1 MTRWWLALVLSVAAF
16 AKDSPEQFFN
26 KRVAP
31 VLTRRCL
38 PCHNN
43 ELDNRGLSFQKPET
57 LLAVVTPGDPEKS
70 LLIDALKHEGQ
81 LQMPPGPPLPKR
93 EIEILREWVRQGAV
107 MGKPLK

>member
-1 MTRWWLALVLSVAAF
+1 MHWCLVLFVCGAAF
-16 AKDSPEQFFN
+16 AKDTPEQFFN

-57 LLAVVTPGDPEKS
+57 VLAVLTPGDPDKS
-70 LLIDALKHEGQ
+70 LLIQVLKHEGQ

-107 MGKPLK
+107 MGKLLK

>member
-1 MTRWWLALVLSVAAF
+1 VTRWCLALFACGAAF
-16 AKDSPEQFFN
+16 AKDTPEQFFN

-43 ELDNRGLSFQKPET
+43 ELDNRGLSFQKAET
-57 LLAVVTPGDPEKS
+57 VLAVVTPGEPDKS
-70 LLIDALKHEGQ
+70 LLIDVLKHEGQ

-93 EIEILREWVRQGAV
+93 EIGILREWVRQGAV